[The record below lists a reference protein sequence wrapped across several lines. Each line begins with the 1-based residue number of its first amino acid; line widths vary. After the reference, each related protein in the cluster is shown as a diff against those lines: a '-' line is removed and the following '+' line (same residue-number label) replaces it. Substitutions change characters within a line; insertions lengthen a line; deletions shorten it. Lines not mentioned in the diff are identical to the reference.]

1 MLRTARETSER
12 VAGEEGVS
20 VEWERLWRIEPI
32 PFDEDLIELAEE
44 AVNEVAGRSHRLPS
58 GPLHDAAEMARL
70 MPTVM
75 LFVKSLRGLSHT
87 KEEDTPEED
96 LELSVQALHRLA
108 IRTMDRAAE
117 RS

>member
-1 MLRTARETSER
+1 
-12 VAGEEGVS
+12 
-20 VEWERLWRIEPI
+20 
-32 PFDEDLIELAEE
+32 
-44 AVNEVAGRSHRLPS
+44 
-58 GPLHDAAEMARL
+58 MARL

-75 LFVKSLRGLSHT
+75 LFVKSIKGLSHT

>member
-1 MLRTARETSER
+1 
-12 VAGEEGVS
+12 
-20 VEWERLWRIEPI
+20 
-32 PFDEDLIELAEE
+32 
-44 AVNEVAGRSHRLPS
+44 
-58 GPLHDAAEMARL
+58 

-108 IRTMDRAAE
+108 LKTVE
-117 RS
+117 RVAT